1 MSNYNRN
8 PLEDLRQFFSQRS
21 MLAVLI
27 LINAGVWLLVKIAY
41 VFSFLYAQPGSVSS
55 NEWIMHFL
63 AVPAYLPA
71 LVSAPWSL
79 LTYMFLHLDFWH
91 ILFNMLWLYWF
102 GRIFL
107 EYLDQRKLVAVY
119 LLGGIC
125 GAIVYVLSFNIFP
138 VYKVILAE
146 SVAIGASASVMAIV
160 IAIAAYV
167 PNYTINLLFI
177 GRIRIIYVALVI
189 FILTSAVD
197 FSVNS
202 GGKLAHIGGAL
213 FGYLFTLNI
222 RKGRDIGKGINRI
235 IDFFATLFK
244 PRSKMKVTYRKPATD
259 YDYNKIKTEHQS
271 RINHILD
278 KISKGG
284 YDSLTKEE
292 KDILFKESQK
302 KN

>member
-1 MSNYNRN
+1 MGIRSDMFKIFHKGSSLTRLIYLNVAVFIVISVVSIIAFLLDN
-8 PLEDLRQFFSQRS
+8 PAISVKAIDLLS
-21 MLAVLI
+21 
-27 LINAGVWLLVKIAY
+27 
-41 VFSFLYAQPGSVSS
+41 
-55 NEWIMHFL
+55 
-63 AVPAYLPA
+63 VPASPRTLLA
-71 LVSAPWSL
+71 KPWTII
-79 LTYMFLHLDFWH
+79 TYMFTHKDIWH

-119 LLGGIC
+119 LLGGIS

-138 VYKVILAE
+138 VFTGIVAE

-167 PNYTINLLFI
+167 PNYTIHLLLL

-213 FGYLFTLNI
+213 FGYLYTLNI
-222 RKGRDIGKGINRI
+222 KKGRDIGIGLNRI

-244 PRSKMKVTYRKPATD
+244 PRKKLKVTYKKPAFD
-259 YDYNKIKTEHQS
+259 YDYNKIKAEHQAK
-271 RINHILD
+271 INQILD

-292 KDILFKESQK
+292 KDTLFKESQK

>member
-1 MSNYNRN
+1 MGIRNEMLKIFHKGSSLTRLIYLNVAVFIVISVVSIIAFLLDNPAISVKAIDLMS
-8 PLEDLRQFFSQRS
+8 
-21 MLAVLI
+21 
-27 LINAGVWLLVKIAY
+27 
-41 VFSFLYAQPGSVSS
+41 
-55 NEWIMHFL
+55 
-63 AVPAYLPA
+63 VPASLRA
-71 LVSAPWSL
+71 LLAKPWTIV
-79 LTYMFLHLDFWH
+79 TYMFTHKDIWH

-119 LLGGIC
+119 LLGGIS

-138 VYKVILAE
+138 VFTGIVAE

-167 PNYTINLLFI
+167 PNYTIHMLLL

-213 FGYLFTLNI
+213 FGYLYTLNI
-222 RKGRDIGKGINRI
+222 KKGRDIGIGLNRI

-244 PRSKMKVTYRKPATD
+244 PRKKLKVTYKKPASD
-259 YDYNKIKTEHQS
+259 YDYNKIKAEHQAK
-271 RINHILD
+271 INQILD

-292 KDILFKESQK
+292 KDTLFKESQK